1 MATGSGRR
9 YDREV
14 EPDRPWSL
22 EAGVAETR
30 AEVRGLRSEVGELR
44 AEVRSVRSELRSE
57 IGELRSEVR
66 SDTGEFRTEVRSDT
80 GEFRTEVRSDI
91 AELRHDLRRLDDR
104 FFQMLVLQVGTLL
117 AALGSLV
124 SALLS

>member
-1 MATGSGRR
+1 MATGSARR

-22 EAGVAETR
+22 EAAVAETR
-30 AEVRGLRSEVGELR
+30 SEL
-44 AEVRSVRSELRSE
+44 RSVRSELRGE
-57 IGELRSEVR
+57 IREL
-66 SDTGEFRTEVRSDT
+66 
-80 GEFRTEVRSDI
+80 RTEVRSDI
-91 AELRHDLRRLDDR
+91 AELRTEVRRLDDR
-104 FFQMLVLQVGTLL
+104 FFQLLLLQVGTLL